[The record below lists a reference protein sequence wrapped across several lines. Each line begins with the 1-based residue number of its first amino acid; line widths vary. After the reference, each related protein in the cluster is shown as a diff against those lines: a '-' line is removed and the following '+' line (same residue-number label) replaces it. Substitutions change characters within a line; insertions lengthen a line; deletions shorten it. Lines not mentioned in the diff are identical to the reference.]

1 MLPADRNLQ
10 RQTEAAK
17 KLLVDLPREDD
28 QLVADSIE
36 GETSLFQA
44 IDAAISEIDE
54 CEILIAGL
62 DEKIKAFDARK
73 KQMKDK
79 SDRIRALI
87 ERAMVETDQMS
98 IRLPSGTISLRKV
111 GPALIVTDEA
121 LIPSRFWTAQP
132 RPAPKLDK
140 KALAEAVKS
149 ETIPGADLDNGS
161 VSLSIRRR

>member
-1 MLPADRNLQ
+1 MLPADRNLA
-10 RQTEAAK
+10 RETEAAK
-17 KLLVDLPREDD
+17 KLLADLPRDDD
-28 QLVADSIE
+28 QLVTDSIE
-36 GETSLFQA
+36 GETGLFEA
-44 IDAAISEIDE
+44 IESALAEIDE
-54 CEILIAGL
+54 CEILITGL

-73 KQMKDK
+73 KLMKDR

-87 ERAMVETDQMS
+87 ERAMIETDQMS
-98 IRLPSGTISLRKV
+98 IRLASGTISLRKV
-111 GPALIVTDEA
+111 APGLVITDEA

-140 KALAEAVKS
+140 KALAEAIKS